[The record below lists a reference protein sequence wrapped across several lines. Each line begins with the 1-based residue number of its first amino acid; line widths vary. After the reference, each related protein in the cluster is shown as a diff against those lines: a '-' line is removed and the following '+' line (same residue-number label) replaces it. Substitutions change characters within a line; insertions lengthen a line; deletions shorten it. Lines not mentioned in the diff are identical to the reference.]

1 MKHGILQN
9 SEQLQKR
16 KALRKKQTIHETL
29 LWSRLRGG
37 KMDGCKFIRQYSI
50 GKYIVDFYCPKY
62 QLGIEVDGGQH
73 DEEAAQRYDQ
83 ERTQF
88 ITSQG
93 IRIIRFWNNEICN
106 QIDGVCDKILETL
119 KTQAPKF

>member
-16 KALRKKQTIHETL
+16 KTLRKNQTIHETL
-29 LWSRLRGG
+29 LWSRLSG
-37 KMDGCKFIRQYSI
+37 KKLNGYKFIRQYSV
-50 GKYIVDFYCPKY
+50 GKYILDFYCPKY

-73 DEEAAQRYDQ
+73 DEEKARRYDQ
-83 ERTQF
+83 KRTQF
-88 ITSQG
+88 ITSQD

-106 QIDGVCDKILETL
+106 QMDEVCDEILETL
-119 KTQAPKF
+119 KTQDPKF